1 MSGGGRPVRV
11 ERHLLLCATPTKP
24 LCGDPAVGAATW
36 ERLKSLL
43 RQLDLEKP
51 DRSAG
56 VVWRTKADCLR
67 VCANGPILLVWPDG
81 ITYGGVTP
89 ERVDRIVRQHLIAGE
104 PVREWI
110 LRRCVL
116 GSVADAASGP

>member
-24 LCGDPAVGAATW
+24 RCGDPAVGVASW

-43 RQLDLEKP
+43 RQLDLENP
-51 DRSAG
+51 ARPAG

-67 VCANGPILLVWPDG
+67 VCRDGPILLVWPDG

-89 ERVDRIVRQHLIAGE
+89 ERLERIVRQHLIDGE

-110 LRRCVL
+110 LQRCAF
-116 GSVADAASGP
+116 SAADSPASGP

>member
-1 MSGGGRPVRV
+1 MSVAAGPARV

-36 ERLKSLL
+36 GRLKSLL
-43 RQLDLEKP
+43 RDLGLENP
-51 DRSAG
+51 ERAAG

-67 VCANGPILLVWPDG
+67 VCANGPVLLVWPDG

-89 ERVDRIVRQHLIAGE
+89 ERVERIVRQHLVAGE
-104 PVREWI
+104 PVQEWI
-110 LRRCVL
+110 LRRCAFSAP
-116 GSVADAASGP
+116 GPPASGP

>member
-1 MSGGGRPVRV
+1 VSGVDPSTRV

-24 LCGDPAVGAATW
+24 RCSDPSVGAASW

-43 RQLDLEKP
+43 RQLDLENP
-51 DRSAG
+51 ARPVG

-67 VCANGPILLVWPDG
+67 VCRDGPILLVWPDG

-89 ERVDRIVRQHLIAGE
+89 QRVERIVRQHLIDGE

-110 LRRCVL
+110 LQRCAF
-116 GSVADAASGP
+116 SSPEPPASGP